1 MFKKIG
7 AMLGHPGAAVGASIV
22 GGFLGNRGQ
31 RAANAA
37 NAQLAHNQMQF
48 QERMSRTAYQR
59 QVEDMK
65 AAGINP
71 MLSAKM
77 GGAST
82 PSGQTAVMQNTAK
95 AGIEG
100 AMMIANLKNMQA
112 TARKT
117 NAEANV
123 IEGTGV
129 RTAEAKLQG
138 ILEANTSQNIK
149 NREAGELL
157 RARLQKMNFGVGR
170 SGQRFIGDNAYQM
183 KVMNE
188 FRAMGFEHNRIMD
201 MSKLDDS
208 KRSPQLYQIMKFKEE
223 WEKASADADISVTEA
238 DWMNAMK
245 AAGFTGKVL
254 QGLRM
259 IFRGR

>member
-1 MFKKIG
+1 M
-7 AMLGHPGAAVGASIV
+7 AAWMLPAAIAAT
-22 GGFLGNRGQ
+22 GFMGQ
-31 RAANAA
+31 RGAKAANAA

-95 AGIEG
+95 AGVES
-100 AMMIANLKNMQA
+100 AMMAAQLKNMQA

-138 ILEANTSQNIK
+138 ILESNTSQNIQ

-157 RARLQKMNFGVGR
+157 RARLQKMNFSVGR
-170 SGQRFIGDNAYQM
+170 EGQRFSGSNAYQM
-183 KVMNE
+183 QVMQE
-188 FRAMGFEHNRIMD
+188 FRAMGFEQNRIMA
-201 MSKLDDS
+201 MSKDDAD
-208 KRSPQLYQIMKFKEE
+208 KRSPQLYQILKFKEE
-223 WEKASADADISVTEA
+223 WIKASADADRSVTEA
-238 DWMNAMK
+238 QWMDAMK

-254 QGLRM
+254 QALRM
-259 IFRGR
+259 LFRGR

>member
-1 MFKKIG
+1 MGDPAF
-7 AMLGHPGAAVGASIV
+7 ATGASIV

-59 QVEDMK
+59 QVQDMK

-95 AGIEG
+95 AGIES
-100 AMMIANLKNMQA
+100 AMQMANLKNMQA

-138 ILEANTSQNIK
+138 ILESNTSQNIK

-157 RARLQKMNFGVGR
+157 RERLKKMNFGVGR
-170 SGQRFIGDNAYQM
+170 KGQRFTGSNAYQM
-183 KVMNE
+183 QVLQE
-188 FRAMGFEHNRIMD
+188 FRAMGFEYNRISG
-201 MSKLDDS
+201 MSARDAQDK
-208 KRSPQLYQIMKFKEE
+208 SPQLYQILKFKEE

-245 AAGFTGKVL
+245 SAGFSGKVL
-254 QGLRM
+254 QALRM
-259 IFRGR
+259 LFRGR

>member
-1 MFKKIG
+1 
-7 AMLGHPGAAVGASIV
+7 MLPAAIAATGMM
-22 GGFLGNRGQ
+22 GQ
-31 RAANAA
+31 RGAKAANAA
-37 NAQLAHNQMQF
+37 NAQMAHNQMQF

-59 QVEDMK
+59 QVADMK

-71 MLSAKM
+71 MLSARM

-82 PSGQTAVMQNTAK
+82 PGGQTAVMQNTAK
-95 AGIEG
+95 AGIES
-100 AMMIANLKNMQA
+100 AMNMASLKNMQA

-123 IEGTGV
+123 IEGTGT

-157 RARLQKMNFGVGR
+157 RARLLKMNFSVGR
-170 SGQRFIGDNAYQM
+170 KGQRFTGSNAYQM
-183 KVMNE
+183 KVLEE
-188 FRAMGFEHNRIMD
+188 FRQMGYEYNRISD
-201 MSKLDDS
+201 MSERDLQDK
-208 KRSPQLYQIMKFKEE
+208 SPQLYQILRFKEE
-223 WEKASADADISVTEA
+223 WERAAAEADKSVTEA
-238 DWMNAMK
+238 DWLNAMK

-254 QGLRM
+254 QSLKM
-259 IFRGR
+259 IMR